1 MKLNFEEKN
10 ETQQQQ
16 QRVMAALYH
25 MPCHSIMPTTDDDNY
40 QTDEDDA
47 AAAAASDHNGLCVLG
62 YLLWYLEHLLKS
74 HSNKNP
80 RSEKNFPS
88 TMRPNGWLAAWLSSA
103 DNHRHISYLVLCGLT
118 GDEVEAEDG
127 IGWIVWTTMRRDL
140 FLSSCVSEC
149 VLSLT
154 LLCVSHYILGFFLV
168 LDADTLLC
176 GVALVKE
183 TMSEPR
189 HMGK

>member
-1 MKLNFEEKN
+1 MAAFVPYAMPFNNAHHRWRQLPNRWRWCCCCGFWSQWSLRFGIPSMVSWASLEIS
-10 ETQQQQ
+10 QQQ
-16 QRVMAALYH
+16 
-25 MPCHSIMPTTDDDNY
+25 
-40 QTDEDDA
+40 
-47 AAAAASDHNGLCVLG
+47 
-62 YLLWYLEHLLKS
+62 
-74 HSNKNP
+74 KNP

-103 DNHRHISYLVLCGLT
+103 DNHRHINYLVLCGMT
-118 GDEVEAEDG
+118 GDKVEAEDG

-140 FLSSCVSEC
+140 FLSSCVSVC

>member
-1 MKLNFEEKN
+1 
-10 ETQQQQ
+10 
-16 QRVMAALYH
+16 
-25 MPCHSIMPTTDDDNY
+25 MPTTDDDNY
-40 QTDEDDA
+40 QSDEDDD

-74 HSNKNP
+74 HSKKKNP
-80 RSEKNFPS
+80 RSEKSFPS

-103 DNHRHISYLVLCGLT
+103 DNHRHISYLVFCGLT
-118 GDEVEAEDG
+118 GDEVEAGDG

-140 FLSSCVSEC
+140 FFSLCVC

>member
-1 MKLNFEEKN
+1 MTTTTKAMKMMLLLRLLITMVSAFWD
-10 ETQQQQ
+10 TFYGI
-16 QRVMAALYH
+16 L
-25 MPCHSIMPTTDDDNY
+25 SISWNLTAT
-40 QTDEDDA
+40 
-47 AAAAASDHNGLCVLG
+47 
-62 YLLWYLEHLLKS
+62 
-74 HSNKNP
+74 KNP
-80 RSEKNFPS
+80 LSEKNFPS

-140 FLSSCVSEC
+140 FLSSCVSVC

-176 GVALVKE
+176 GVALV
-183 TMSEPR
+183 
-189 HMGK
+189 